1 MSLQSLLDNEQVQ
14 KITEKARLHNLESQ
28 EKVFSFLII
37 LKSVPF
43 AFSFYEV
50 FLYSEIALFIQ
61 DQEVAKLRKQL
72 NEFVEERRGWGLL
85 L

>member
-50 FLYSEIALFIQ
+50 FFYSEIALFIQ